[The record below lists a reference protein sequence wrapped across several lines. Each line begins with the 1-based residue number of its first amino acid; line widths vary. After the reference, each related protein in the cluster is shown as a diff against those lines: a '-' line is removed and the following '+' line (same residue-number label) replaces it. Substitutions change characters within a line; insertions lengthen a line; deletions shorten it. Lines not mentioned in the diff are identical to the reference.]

1 MVQMRYI
8 GEDWES
14 TLISSEAEINAQQVK
29 PRSNYRLLEKNKYI
43 RRDGKSFHDC
53 ACAAFEEVL
62 AGIMM
67 FESF

>member
-1 MVQMRYI
+1 M
-8 GEDWES
+8 
-14 TLISSEAEINAQQVK
+14 NAQQVK
-29 PRSNYRLLEKNKYI
+29 PRSNYRFLEKNKYI